1 VIERDQLRAS
11 LADRYTVEREL
22 GGGVSRSIGYFQRA
36 IDRDSTFGRAWAE
49 LSLAYCVLPLFS
61 PVPVDSSVALAR
73 RAMIQA
79 KRLDP
84 ASASA
89 YAAEGFTEL
98 FASNFGY
105 LLAATGDRAGASAFL
120 REMESQRGRNGFANL
135 TVAWTALGTRATA
148 RALDAHERAQQAR
161 EPIGFTVPFGMPAYD
176 AVRGSAR
183 FAAVVN
189 GYGLDPAQYV
199 SRH

>member
-49 LSLAYCVLPLFS
+49 LSLAHCVLPLFS

-98 FASNFGY
+98 FACNFGY
-105 LLAATGDRAGASAFL
+105 LLAATGDRAWPSAFV

-135 TVAWTALGTRATA
+135 TVAWTALGTRAT
-148 RALDAHERAQQAR
+148 AR